1 VTLDIQKLLTHAR
14 ASETMSVSKTDGP
27 GDVPASPAPDIRTEL
42 MPVTTVTHALYRV
55 HPDGSTEPVSTH
67 PDFSEGWSAGT
78 SAVHAD
84 REHFYLLYRGRTR
97 VARFA
102 HARAVPR
109 VSVSN
114 LDALAL
120 IGAGS

>member
-1 VTLDIQKLLTHAR
+1 
-14 ASETMSVSKTDGP
+14 
-27 GDVPASPAPDIRTEL
+27 

-55 HPDGSTEPVSTH
+55 HPDTTEEPVSEH
-67 PDFSEGWSAGT
+67 PDFGEGWAAGT

-84 REHFYLLYRGRTR
+84 RDHAYALYRGRTR

-102 HARAVPR
+102 HARARSRKPG
-109 VSVSN
+109 SN
-114 LDALAL
+114 LDALVM

>member
-1 VTLDIQKLLTHAR
+1 MTHAR
-14 ASETMSVSKTDGP
+14 DSETMSVSKRNGP
-27 GDVPASPAPDIRTEL
+27 RESWNLSGDPDIRTEL

>member
-1 VTLDIQKLLTHAR
+1 
-14 ASETMSVSKTDGP
+14 MSVSKTDGP

-55 HPDGSTEPVSTH
+55 HPDGSTAPVSTH
-67 PDFSEGWSAGT
+67 PDFGEGWSAGQ
-78 SAVHAD
+78 SAVHQD
-84 REHFYLLYRGRTR
+84 RDHAYRLVASGRT

-102 HARAVPR
+102 HARARSRQP
-109 VSVSN
+109 VSK